1 MFSFVGEHKS
11 ALVFAVAL
19 HAAVAAALMLS
30 FKLPA
35 KPAVLPAP
43 IQGVVVDQAVLAR
56 AQQQRDQAVRVERE
70 RKQREDRERREV
82 VEREKQQKL
91 AAEQRERDRVVE
103 QKREQERKEQV
114 ERDKAEAAKREQ
126 EKVAQQ
132 KREQE
137 AREKREREEAVKR
150 QAAEKAQK
158 QREKELADALAAEA
172 EQADAVRSGKRDEYA
187 LMLTD
192 KIERNWNKP
201 LSAQPGLECEVRVE
215 QILTGEVVNVQL
227 GRCNGDAAV
236 KESIVRAVQKA
247 SPLPKPPPPLQVER
261 NLNVTFRPD
270 L

>member
-91 AAEQRERDRVVE
+91 AAEQRERDRVAE
-103 QKREQERKEQV
+103 QKREQERKSRTDPATREAYLARKRSY
-114 ERDKAEAAKREQ
+114 ERKRREAATP
-126 EKVAQQ
+126 A
-132 KREQE
+132 
-137 AREKREREEAVKR
+137 
-150 QAAEKAQK
+150 
-158 QREKELADALAAEA
+158 
-172 EQADAVRSGKRDEYA
+172 
-187 LMLTD
+187 
-192 KIERNWNKP
+192 
-201 LSAQPGLECEVRVE
+201 
-215 QILTGEVVNVQL
+215 
-227 GRCNGDAAV
+227 
-236 KESIVRAVQKA
+236 
-247 SPLPKPPPPLQVER
+247 PPA
-261 NLNVTFRPD
+261 N
-270 L
+270 